1 MDSELGKHQA
11 CLCLSFI
18 FTHRTCSSLIAGAL
32 AITPASSI
40 PSTGLP
46 SSVALH
52 YRESVQERAILPSHM
67 FAIAN
72 SSKSKATLYPCHHL
86 LFALQCSKLPVL
98 PMSQPRV
105 VDGQVTLPVISISL
119 PSPETF
125 PLIRDFLYTR
135 GCDRFLAAL
144 MPSLSYKDIPQVDS
158 NAGSAGIVPALSRA
172 LAQTLNT
179 EKLMERAMMIHG
191 VWANTCALGIADE
204 SLWRSMETAWAIVT
218 GALVLST
225 GHSVFDDDA

>member
-1 MDSELGKHQA
+1 MSPA
-11 CLCLSFI
+11 
-18 FTHRTCSSLIAGAL
+18 
-32 AITPASSI
+32 TPI

-46 SSVALH
+46 PNVKLH
-52 YRESVQERAILPSHM
+52 YRETAQDAIIPSHM

-72 SSKSKATLYPCHHL
+72 TNKSKATLYPCHHL
-86 LFALQCSKLPVL
+86 LFAAQCTKLPAL
-98 PMSQPRV
+98 PPSRPQV
-105 VDGQVTLPVISISL
+105 IEGQVTLPVVSISL

-125 PLIRDFLYTR
+125 PLVRDFLYTR
-135 GCDRFLAAL
+135 GCDRFLASL
-144 MPSLSYKDIPQVDS
+144 MPSLSSKDIPQ
-158 NAGSAGIVPALSRA
+158 AGSGSSGIVPALSRA
-172 LAQTLNT
+172 LSQTLST

-191 VWANTCALGIADE
+191 VWANACALGVVDE